1 MAYLIRFKFIDR
13 QTGKEVKG
21 SKASTLLLLSSG
33 QPAIMREDFYTYVNT
48 QSCRD
53 YELHVAL
60 EKDSGGKWLYKKIG
74 H

>member
-1 MAYLIRFKFIDR
+1 MAYPIRFKLIDR

-21 SKASTLLLLSSG
+21 SKASALLLPSG
-33 QPAIMREDFYTYVNT
+33 QPAIMREDFYTYINM

-60 EKDSGGKWLYKKIG
+60 EKGSDGKWLYKKIG